1 MFNLIQFCQKLP
13 RENRAGG
20 NPKTLKSL
28 KMITKSN
35 FRTLKLKSHEEYLIY
50 RTYIF
55 CSASV

>member
-55 CSASV
+55 C